1 MHKTTDHLANQ
12 NNSNELDTTSLERA
26 QDLELVQDKFQIENL
41 FNALFFNLLSSNLKL
56 GRQILC
62 TNQIQNGPYH
72 PKM

>member
-41 FNALFFNLLSSNLKL
+41 FNTLFLLFAQLKSKTRKTISFL
-56 GRQILC
+56 KGGC
-62 TNQIQNGPYH
+62 SA
-72 PKM
+72 K